1 MLHACLPWQ
10 WAERDEG
17 YYTRTRHALSWLQIL
32 VYMEI

>member
-17 YYTRTRHALSWLQIL
+17 YYTRTRHALSWPR
-32 VYMEI
+32 